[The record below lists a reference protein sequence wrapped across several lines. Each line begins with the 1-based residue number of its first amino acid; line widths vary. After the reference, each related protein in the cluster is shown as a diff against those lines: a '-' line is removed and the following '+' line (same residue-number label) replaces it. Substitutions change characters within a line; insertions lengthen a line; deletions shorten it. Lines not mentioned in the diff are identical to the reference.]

1 MNKFV
6 NDLFTNVD
14 SMFIMSVKGVMDVEM
29 KEIVTLIQNTG
40 VTVVILGYFIY
51 RDYKF
56 MGTLKDTL
64 TTLVNTINTLK
75 EVVQAK
81 GGD

>member
-1 MNKFV
+1 M
-6 NDLFTNVD
+6 
-14 SMFIMSVKGVMDVEM
+14 EM
-29 KEIVTLIQNTG
+29 KELVNMIQNTG
-40 VTVVILGYFIY
+40 VTVVIIGYFIF

-75 EVVQAK
+75 EVVQSK
-81 GGD
+81 GSE

>member
-1 MNKFV
+1 
-6 NDLFTNVD
+6 
-14 SMFIMSVKGVMDVEM
+14 M

-56 MGTLKDTL
+56 MSTLKDTL

>member
-1 MNKFV
+1 MKP
-6 NDLFTNVD
+6 
-14 SMFIMSVKGVMDVEM
+14 KGVMNVEM
-29 KEIVTLIQNTG
+29 KELVTLIQNTG

-64 TTLVNTINTLK
+64 TSLVNTINTLK
-75 EVVQAK
+75 EVIQAK
-81 GGD
+81 GGE

>member
-1 MNKFV
+1 MKP
-6 NDLFTNVD
+6 
-14 SMFIMSVKGVMDVEM
+14 KGVMNVEM
-29 KEIVTLIQNTG
+29 KELVTLIQNTG

-75 EVVQAK
+75 EVIQAK
-81 GGD
+81 GGE